1 MLALILILHFV
12 LGATIVAAGDRINRR
27 GFAVAVLAPISTL
40 AWLVPKLPDLI
51 AGGDGGTPIT
61 QRIEWVAGLDLTLD
75 LRVDAFAAVM
85 LLLVSGIGLAVCV
98 YALGYFSSPKPGV
111 ARLAGLL
118 TMFAGAMTG
127 LVTSDHLLA
136 LFVFWEL
143 TSVTSYALI
152 GNDDRNP
159 KARDAALQAI
169 LITGAGGLVM
179 LAGLI
184 ILGQTAG
191 TYRLSELATV
201 FAEQKPSGALLTVAV
216 VLVLVGA
223 FTKSAQWPFS
233 GWLPG
238 AMVAP
243 TPISTYLHAATMVKA
258 GVYLV
263 ARLAPI
269 VYPLAVWRPVL
280 FVVGAVTMIFGGWRA
295 LRQVDLKVLLAHGT
309 VSQLGFLMMVF
320 GAGTYDLAQA
330 AVILILGHGAFKAAL
345 FMVVGVIDH
354 QAHTRD
360 IRRIASLGPGWR
372 TVQVTAVLAAASMA
386 GLPPLVGF
394 IGKEKALLAAA
405 DGYLA
410 GVSGGAWLVTAAIVV
425 GSVLTFAYSGRFVLG
440 VLGRMTDR
448 SVVDADHPLIDGDAP
463 APSLG
468 FIAPGAVLAGASLL
482 AGVVPAVID
491 PLVRAATV
499 ALHPDATPKDV
510 VLWAGFNIALWL
522 SVGVIAVGSSLMVW
536 RTPVTALQNRVH
548 RPIAALP
555 TAEQSF
561 WALVKGALRN
571 AKRVTRVV
579 QNGSLPVYLMV
590 ILGVASLT
598 FVIPVIS
605 AVDSS
610 TPVLGSWLHVPVMGI
625 VVLAAVGAAIAKR
638 RIASALM
645 LGAVGYGMAG
655 FFVVQGA
662 PDLAL
667 TQFAIETLATVLFV
681 LVLRVLPREFEDR
694 IPGITAPIR
703 LAVAAMV
710 GVGVFVFALA
720 AGQARD
726 DVAAPSISAEML
738 ERSVPDGK
746 GSNVVNVILV
756 DFRGFDTLGEIT
768 VLLVAGLGVV
778 ALARAARRT
787 TIASAGVSRS
797 PVVDASVRV
806 LFASIGVLSLYFL
819 FAGHNQPGG
828 GFVGGLTAGAAISLV
843 FVAGG
848 LTSVRSLLPV
858 PAWVVL
864 GSGLVVAVVTAIT
877 PIVLGG
883 AVLEHALFEADLPLI
898 GTMKATSALPFDIGV
913 YLVVVGLVLMAY
925 EAFGEDP
932 EDFTTE
938 EQQQLSGVGS

>member
-12 LGATIVAAGDRINRR
+12 LGAAIVAAGDRLNRR
-27 GFAVAVLAPISTL
+27 GFAVAALAPLTTL
-40 AWLVPKLPDLI
+40 IWLVPRLGDLI
-51 AGGDGGTPIT
+51 AGGDGGPAFT
-61 QRIEWVAGLDLTLD
+61 QRIDWVAGLDLTID

-85 LLLVSGIGLAVCV
+85 LLLVSGIGLAVCM

-179 LAGLI
+179 LAGLV
-184 ILGQTAG
+184 ILGQTVG
-191 TYRLSELATV
+191 TYRLSEMATV

-280 FVVGAVTMIFGGWRA
+280 FAVGAVTMIFGGWRA

-372 TVQVTAVLAAASMA
+372 AVQVTAVLAAASMA

-410 GVSGGAWLVTAAIVV
+410 SVTGGAWVVTAAIVA

-468 FIAPGAVLAGASLL
+468 FVAPGAVLAGLSLL

-499 ALHPDATPKDV
+499 ALHPDATPKAV

-522 SVGVIAVGSSLMVW
+522 SVGVIAIGSLLLVW

-598 FVIPVIS
+598 FVVPVIG

-625 VVLAAVGAAIAKR
+625 VVLAALGAAIVKR

-710 GVGVFVFALA
+710 GIGVFMFALA

-787 TIASAGVSRS
+787 TIASVGVSRS

-848 LTSVRSLLPV
+848 LPSVRSLLPV

-864 GSGLVVAVVTAIT
+864 GSGLVVAVVTAIV

-898 GTMKATSALPFDIGV
+898 GAMKATSALPFDIGV

-925 EAFGEDP
+925 EAFGEEP

-938 EQQQLSGVGS
+938 EQQLQGVRS

>member
-12 LGATIVAAGDRINRR
+12 LGAAIVAAGDRLNRR
-27 GFAVAVLAPISTL
+27 GFAVAALAPLTTL
-40 AWLVPKLPDLI
+40 IWLVPRLGDLI
-51 AGGDGGTPIT
+51 AGGDGGPAFT
-61 QRIEWVAGLDLTLD
+61 QRIDWVAGLDLTID

-179 LAGLI
+179 LAGLV
-184 ILGQTAG
+184 ILGQTVG
-191 TYRLSELATV
+191 TYRLSEMATV

-280 FVVGAVTMIFGGWRA
+280 FAVGAVTMIFGGWRA

-372 TVQVTAVLAAASMA
+372 AVQVTAVLAAASMA

-410 GVSGGAWLVTAAIVV
+410 SVTGGAWVVTAAIVA

-468 FIAPGAVLAGASLL
+468 FVAPGAVLAGLSLL

-499 ALHPDATPKDV
+499 ALHPDATPKAV

-522 SVGVIAVGSSLMVW
+522 SVGVIAIGSLLLVW

-598 FVIPVIS
+598 FVVPVIG

-625 VVLAAVGAAIAKR
+625 VVLAALGAAIVKR

-710 GVGVFVFALA
+710 GIGVFMFALA

-768 VLLVAGLGVV
+768 VQLVSGLGVE

-787 TIASAGVSRS
+787 TIASVGVSRS

-848 LTSVRSLLPV
+848 LPSVRSLLPV

-864 GSGLVVAVVTAIT
+864 GSGLVVAVVTAIV

-898 GTMKATSALPFDIGV
+898 GAMKATSALPFDIGV

-925 EAFGEDP
+925 EAFGEEP

-938 EQQQLSGVGS
+938 EQQLEGVRS

>member
-1 MLALILILHFV
+1 VLALILLLHFA
-12 LGATIVAAGDRINRR
+12 LGAAIVAAGDRVNRR
-27 GFAVAVLAPISTL
+27 GFAVAALAPVATL
-40 AWLVPKLPDLI
+40 AWLLPRLGDLI
-51 AGGDGGTPIT
+51 AGGSGGTAYT

-98 YALGYFSSPKPGV
+98 YALGYFSSPKAGV

-152 GNDDRNP
+152 GNDDRSP

-179 LAGLI
+179 LSGLVM
-184 ILGQTAG
+184 LGQTVG

-201 FAEQKPSGALLTVAV
+201 FAGQEQSGALITVAV
-216 VLVLVGA
+216 LLVLVGA

-269 VYPLAVWRPVL
+269 LYPLGVWRPVL
-280 FVVGAVTMIFGGWRA
+280 LVVGAVTMIFGGWRA

-360 IRRIASLGPGWR
+360 IRRIAALGPGWR

-405 DGYLA
+405 DGYLT
-410 GVSGGAWLVTAAIVV
+410 GGAWAVTGAMVV

-448 SVVDADHPLIDGDAP
+448 NVIDDDHPLVDGDAP
-463 APSLG
+463 APTAM
-468 FIAPGAVLAGASLL
+468 FVAPGAVLAGLSLL
-482 AGVVPAVID
+482 AGVAPAVID
-491 PLVRAATV
+491 PLVRAATT
-499 ALHPDATPKDV
+499 ALHPDASPKAV

-522 SVGVIAVGSSLMVW
+522 SVGVIAVGSALMVW
-536 RTPVTALQNRVH
+536 RSRVTALQNRVH
-548 RPIAALP
+548 TPISVLP

-571 AKRVTRVV
+571 AKRTTRIV
-579 QNGSLPVYLMV
+579 QNGSLQVYLMV

-598 FVIPVIS
+598 FVIPVIG

-610 TPVLGSWLHVPVMGI
+610 TPVLDSWLHLPVMGI
-625 VVLAAVGAAIAKR
+625 VVLAALGAAMVKR

-655 FFVVQGA
+655 FFVIQGA

-694 IPGITAPIR
+694 LPGVFAPIR
-703 LAVAAMV
+703 LAVAALV
-710 GVGVFVFALA
+710 GIGVFVFALGA
-720 AGQARD
+720 SQARD

-778 ALARAARRT
+778 ALARVARRT
-787 TIASAGVSRS
+787 TVAPAGVSRS

-848 LTSVRSLLPV
+848 LPSVRSLLPV

-864 GSGLVVAVVTAIT
+864 GGGLVVAVVTAIA

-883 AVLEHALFEADLPLI
+883 AVLEHALFEAGLPLL
-898 GTMKATSALPFDIGV
+898 GTVKATSALPFDIGV

-925 EAFGEDP
+925 EAFGQEP
-932 EDFTTE
+932 EEFTTE
-938 EQQQLSGVGS
+938 EQHLEGARS

>member
-12 LGATIVAAGDRINRR
+12 LGAAIVAAGDRLNRR
-27 GFAVAVLAPISTL
+27 GFAVAALAPLTTL
-40 AWLVPKLPDLI
+40 IWLVPRLGDLI
-51 AGGDGGTPIT
+51 AGGDGGPAFT
-61 QRIEWVAGLDLTLD
+61 QRIDWVAGLDLTID

-85 LLLVSGIGLAVCV
+85 LLLVSGIGLAVCM

-179 LAGLI
+179 LAGLV
-184 ILGQTAG
+184 ILGQTVG
-191 TYRLSELATV
+191 TYRLSEMATV

-280 FVVGAVTMIFGGWRA
+280 FAVGAVTMIFGGWRA

-372 TVQVTAVLAAASMA
+372 AVQVTAVLAAASMA

-410 GVSGGAWLVTAAIVV
+410 SVTGGAWVVTAAIVV
-425 GSVLTFAYSGRFVLG
+425 GSVVTFAYSGRFVLG

-468 FIAPGAVLAGASLL
+468 FVAPGAVLAGEYAGAKTAHAAEAKIDLL
-482 AGVVPAVID
+482 VDHGVRPFID
-491 PLVRAATV
+491 LTQPVGVLAPYVDHVERIGVRAA
-499 ALHPDATPKDV
+499 
-510 VLWAGFNIALWL
+510 
-522 SVGVIAVGSSLMVW
+522 
-536 RTPVTALQNRVH
+536 
-548 RPIAALP
+548 
-555 TAEQSF
+555 
-561 WALVKGALRN
+561 
-571 AKRVTRVV
+571 
-579 QNGSLPVYLMV
+579 
-590 ILGVASLT
+590 
-598 FVIPVIS
+598 
-605 AVDSS
+605 VDR
-610 TPVLGSWLHVPVMGI
+610 GEHV
-625 VVLAAVGAAIAKR
+625 
-638 RIASALM
+638 
-645 LGAVGYGMAG
+645 
-655 FFVVQGA
+655 
-662 PDLAL
+662 
-667 TQFAIETLATVLFV
+667 
-681 LVLRVLPREFEDR
+681 
-694 IPGITAPIR
+694 
-703 LAVAAMV
+703 
-710 GVGVFVFALA
+710 
-720 AGQARD
+720 
-726 DVAAPSISAEML
+726 DVAAGRPVRVVDGDPVLPQQSRGVRSGADL
-738 ERSVPDGK
+738 EAAVE
-746 GSNVVNVILV
+746 V
-756 DFRGFDTLGEIT
+756 D
-768 VLLVAGLGVV
+768 
-778 ALARAARRT
+778 RAAEIPRGRQAREGGRRPLPPPD
-787 TIASAGVSRS
+787 R
-797 PVVDASVRV
+797 
-806 LFASIGVLSLYFL
+806 
-819 FAGHNQPGG
+819 
-828 GFVGGLTAGAAISLV
+828 AGA
-843 FVAGG
+843 
-848 LTSVRSLLPV
+848 VRQRDARLPRRR
-858 PAWVVL
+858 PRR
-864 GSGLVVAVVTAIT
+864 GHD
-877 PIVLGG
+877 G
-883 AVLEHALFEADLPLI
+883 A
-898 GTMKATSALPFDIGV
+898 
-913 YLVVVGLVLMAY
+913 
-925 EAFGEDP
+925 
-932 EDFTTE
+932 
-938 EQQQLSGVGS
+938 